1 MRINVNIDGTI
12 SAIGYMPYEHACPK
26 FITFDNFQQYRCLNT
41 ERIMYEEAWEFIELD
56 TGDQITALT

>member
-1 MRINVNIDGTI
+1 MRINIRADGTI
-12 SAIGYMPYEHACPK
+12 DAIGYMPYQYLCPS
-26 FITFDNFQQYRCLNT
+26 FINTMNFSKYRCLDI